1 MNLRL
6 KNQESKIFDFFFV
19 FNFCQSV
26 VCARKEGPR
35 DTAELHRTAGN
46 DVLDNKE
53 NVKKLQWDR
62 NITLQN
68 ANNKPLQKRKC
79 SSV

>member
-1 MNLRL
+1 M
-6 KNQESKIFDFFFV
+6 

-35 DTAELHRTAGN
+35 DSAELHWTAVN

-53 NVKKLQWDR
+53 NAKKLQWDI

-68 ANNKPLQKRKC
+68 ANKKPLQK
-79 SSV
+79 V